1 MSTTWCHF
9 FFPLNLKLQ
18 LFPECIRLPSLLSL
32 RQIITPSSLCLCL
45 FRQLDWRPEKQGELR
60 KRHEKVVI
68 IRNMFHP
75 SDFEVRTETVSNM
88 PPGRLHLLTT
98 FCLCLVPQE
107 DPLVL
112 NEYRD
117 DLRTECEKFGTVKK
131 VILFDV
137 SGGQRRVAGGGRR
150 LFSF

>member
-1 MSTTWCHF
+1 M
-9 FFPLNLKLQ
+9 
-18 LFPECIRLPSLLSL
+18 
-32 RQIITPSSLCLCL
+32 IIVSACLCLCL
-45 FRQLDWRPEKQGELR
+45 CRQLDWRPEKQGEVR

-75 SDFEVRTETVSNM
+75 SDFEVRAQTLSFR
-88 PPGRLHLLTT
+88 PPRCLRLRHST
-98 FCLCLVPQE
+98 FRLYLWPQE

-137 SGGQRRVAGGGRR
+137 SARQLRVTGRFFKIIF
-150 LFSF
+150 LAPVSLV